1 MHVDFLF
8 VMHLLLLSV
17 SFSKHVETEIAAA
30 RKKTEK
36 RTCSSIQTL
45 FRCCLNCLF
54 LILVDCYNVITT
66 DYS

>member
-36 RTCSSIQTL
+36 KEHVHL
-45 FRCCLNCLF
+45 FKPCLDA
-54 LILVDCYNVITT
+54 V
-66 DYS
+66 

>member
-17 SFSKHVETEIAAA
+17 SFSKHVGTEIAAA

-36 RTCSSIQTL
+36 RTCSSIQAL
-45 FRCCLNCLF
+45 FRCCLN
-54 LILVDCYNVITT
+54 VV
-66 DYS
+66 

>member
-30 RKKTEK
+30 RKKQKKKNMFIYLSYPEK
-36 RTCSSIQTL
+36 S
-45 FRCCLNCLF
+45 
-54 LILVDCYNVITT
+54 
-66 DYS
+66 